1 MNNVQPMEDVMLK
14 QLTALLPALG
24 LTVAPALAGGSS
36 EHSAQAGYLSGQ
48 ASSQSSQAIASG
60 AAAVV
65 AVPLV
70 VFGAG
75 ITISGAALAE
85 VGTGSMAAGSA
96 FATTG
101 DDKPTRHVKPDGA
114 PRLD

>member
-1 MNNVQPMEDVMLK
+1 MSNVQPMEDVMLK
-14 QLTALLPALG
+14 QFTALLAALG
-24 LTVAPALAGGSS
+24 LTVAPALAGDSS

-75 ITISGAALAE
+75 ITISGSALAE

-96 FATTG
+96 LSKGT
-101 DDKPTRHVKPDGA
+101 DKPTRHVKPDGA

>member
-1 MNNVQPMEDVMLK
+1 MFKHLF
-14 QLTALLPALG
+14 ALSAACA
-24 LTVAPALAGGSS
+24 VSAAPALAGGSS
-36 EHSAQAGYLSGQ
+36 EHSAQAGYHSGQ
-48 ASSQSSQAIASG
+48 ASSQSAQATASA

-75 ITISGAALAE
+75 ITISGAALAD

-96 FATTG
+96 LATG
-101 DDKPTRHVKPDGA
+101 ADKPTRRVKPDGA